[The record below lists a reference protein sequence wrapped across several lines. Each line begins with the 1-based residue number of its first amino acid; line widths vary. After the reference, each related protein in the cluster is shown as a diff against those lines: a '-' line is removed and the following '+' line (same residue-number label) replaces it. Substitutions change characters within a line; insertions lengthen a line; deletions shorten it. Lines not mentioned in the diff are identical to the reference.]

1 MHLTHFAPRSQSA
14 SPAARP
20 AAKAATIS
28 AALAL
33 LLAAAPQAQAA
44 DGISDPAGDFLG
56 SFTGAH
62 AGDLDVLSATVLY
75 DATSHL
81 FSLSATFAGNVGTTP
96 SAFFVW
102 GVNRGGGTAGFAAQG
117 LTGVRFD
124 RVIFLRPGG
133 VSSVQVAGNLA
144 PGSVSWSGSTLTAII
159 PEAMLPSNGFANK
172 LDYTWNL
179 WPRDGAVA
187 GFAAISDF
195 APNNA
200 NFTTTAGTVTAVP
213 EPATAAL
220 MLGGVMGL
228 LAWRRRSI

>member
-1 MHLTHFAPRSQSA
+1 M
-14 SPAARP
+14 
-20 AAKAATIS
+20 
-28 AALAL
+28 
-33 LLAAAPQAQAA
+33 
-44 DGISDPAGDFLG
+44 
-56 SFTGAH
+56 
-62 AGDLDVLSATVLY
+62 LY
-75 DATSHL
+75 DATSHP
-81 FSLSATFAGNVGTTP
+81 SASATFAGNVGTTP

-102 GVNRGGGTAGFAAQG
+102 GVNRAAAASAGFAAQG
-117 LTGVRFD
+117 PTGVRFD

-159 PEAMLPSNGFANK
+159 PEAMLPSKWLCNK